1 MFSAHCSTR
10 NTFRSSNSCFFASSS
25 GGQFLVSAASAAALA
40 ASRSFALTFSR
51 ERSHKKRHSSA
62 ALRRNRAPA
71 GAQNKKSGIV
81 PAHPAYIAP
90 GTVTQEPSP
99 AVIRER
105 YDELTW
111 ISDFF
116 NAMMVLPGHAEDWEK
131 VRTALLYATEQAENN
146 AA

>member
-71 GAQNKKSGIV
+71 GAQNKKVRNSSCLSCVYCTGDGYARTVPSCYYSGISFKKMGM
-81 PAHPAYIAP
+81 P
-90 GTVTQEPSP
+90 Q
-99 AVIRER
+99 
-105 YDELTW
+105 
-111 ISDFF
+111 
-116 NAMMVLPGHAEDWEK
+116 
-131 VRTALLYATEQAENN
+131 ALQVSG
-146 AA
+146 

>member
-25 GGQFLVSAASAAALA
+25 GGQFFVSSASTAALA

-99 AVIRER
+99 V
-105 YDELTW
+105 
-111 ISDFF
+111 SHF
-116 NAMMVLPGHAEDWEK
+116 NRQITVLCLDRPRNARRRKHLPGEK
-131 VRTALLYATEQAENN
+131 SPGFSFPARQETR
-146 AA
+146 

>member
-99 AVIRER
+99 AVSIFFPAVDKVFRRFIYRDQGLGTCSPIRQLKMR
-105 YDELTW
+105 LIDKRC
-111 ISDFF
+111 
-116 NAMMVLPGHAEDWEK
+116 P
-131 VRTALLYATEQAENN
+131 
-146 AA
+146 